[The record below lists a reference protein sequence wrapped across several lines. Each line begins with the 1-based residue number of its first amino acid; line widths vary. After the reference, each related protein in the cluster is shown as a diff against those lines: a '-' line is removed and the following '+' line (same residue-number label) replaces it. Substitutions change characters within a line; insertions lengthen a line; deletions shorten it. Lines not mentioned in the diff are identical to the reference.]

1 MPIKKILILFPLE
14 HIAFSPTTLGIYD
27 ALSAH
32 ANVTILCPKTNSF
45 KVDNIGNRQI
55 EYFNFNTSKQRKIKA
70 LPLFFLAK
78 CKLKFSGFNQF
89 NHLKIYDF
97 VRYLEYKKAIKK
109 IALSNYDEIIS
120 VDILMLAIVT
130 GLKKTSSFL
139 SLELNDN
146 EIPIL
151 KSIAPSL
158 IKAVIIQ
165 TQNRYNHIF
174 GTQQHK
180 TFFIQNAP
188 IFVDI
193 KSVNKI
199 NNSIIF
205 NGTATPWFGLYHALD
220 FVKKYPEYSST
231 FKGSISN
238 TDHEKVM
245 VNYSSLVEKAN
256 VNFNKAYVESSDMLA
271 FMAQYEIG
279 FCFYDLTYPNMNT
292 YNYKSAPS
300 GKMFAY
306 LAAGVPIVANNLEG
320 LKIIED
326 FEAGI
331 LINDFKPET
340 ILDAITTIK
349 NNYDFYKENCKKAAI
364 YYSFDKAVLPFTNF
378 LINE

>member
-1 MPIKKILILFPLE
+1 MPLKNILILFPLE

-27 ALSAH
+27 ALSVH
-32 ANVTILCPKTNSF
+32 ANVTIVCPKTNAF
-45 KVDNIGNRQI
+45 KVDNIGNRHI
-55 EYFNFNTSKQRKIKA
+55 EYFNLNTGKQRKIKA

-78 CKLKFSGFNQF
+78 CKKRFSGSNHF

-109 IALSNYDEIIS
+109 ISLTKYDEIIS

-130 GLKKTSSFL
+130 GLQKKSSFL

-151 KSIAPSL
+151 KSINPSL
-158 IKAVIIQ
+158 IKAVVIQ

-174 GTQQHK
+174 GNQKHV

-188 IFVDI
+188 VY
-193 KSVNKI
+193 KELAPCKKI

-205 NGTATPWFGLYHALD
+205 NGTATPWFGLYHALN
-220 FVKKYPEYSST
+220 FVKKYPDYSIT
-231 FKGSISN
+231 FKGAISN
-238 TDHEKVM
+238 TDSENVQLNYTYL
-245 VNYSSLVEKAN
+245 VNNKKI
-256 VNFNKAYVESSDMLA
+256 NFNKKYVESCDMLA

-279 FCFYDLTYPNMNT
+279 FCFYDLSYPNMNT
-292 YNYKSAPS
+292 YNYRSAPS

-331 LINDFKPET
+331 LVNDFKPET
-340 ILDAITTIK
+340 IFEAINKIK
-349 NNYDFYKENCKKAAI
+349 TNYDFYNQNCIRAAKH
-364 YYSFDKAVLPFTNF
+364 YSFDTAVKPFTNF
-378 LINE
+378 LIY